1 MGSDCGFF
9 TSPQVPGVLRIV
21 STPQQQFLAAVAAHR
36 RGELDKAQTGYRA
49 VLRAQPKHFD
59 AMQLL
64 GALLHARGRD
74 KEAGALLR
82 RAIAINPNF
91 AAAHNNLGN
100 VVHALGQPEESLAH
114 FDRAIALD
122 GGYADAFNNRANVLN
137 DLGRR
142 PEALADYDRALERN
156 PALVNAL
163 QRSAAILADIG
174 RFEDALARNGRAIA
188 LGQPSAEL
196 FRRSGNVL
204 LRLGRPCEA
213 LENFDHAL
221 ARDPAHKRALIGR
234 SAALEQLDRPHEA
247 LETLDRGL
255 AAWPDAADL
264 LYNKATVLKL
274 LKRIDEAC
282 EVYARALAVAPDD
295 PDANTNFAMTLLLK
309 GDFAAGWRAYEHR
322 WGQAG
327 RGDDRPRLA
336 APPWNGEDLAGRSIV
351 IYAEQGLGDLVQF
364 SRYLPLLQARGGE
377 VALIAKPNM
386 HALLRAAFPHVA
398 LYGDAAQAAAER
410 FDFQCA
416 LTSLPLHFGTVP
428 ETIPSAVPYLKAD
441 PEKVAHWRARIGGG
455 GFRIGICWQGNPS
468 AAVDVRRSMPL
479 AEFAP
484 LASVPGVRLISF
496 QKKDGLD
503 QLEHTAVCVETLGET
518 FDSGPD
524 SFADTVAAMEC
535 VDLVV
540 SPDTS
545 IAHIAGALAR
555 PVWVALKHVPDWRW
569 MLDRDDSPW
578 YPTMRL
584 FRQETPGEWS
594 DVFARMRRE
603 LVRASG

>member
-9 TSPQVPGVLRIV
+9 TSPEVPGVLRVV
-21 STPQQQFLAAVAAHR
+21 STHQQQFLAAVAAHR
-36 RGELDKAQTGYRA
+36 RGEFEKAETGYRA

-64 GALLHARGRD
+64 GALLHARGRNR
-74 KEAGALLR
+74 EAGTLLR
-82 RAIAINPNF
+82 RAVAINPNF

-100 VVHALGQPEESLAH
+100 VVHALGQPQESLAH

-122 GGYADAFNNRANVLN
+122 PGFADAFNNRANVLS

-142 PEALADYDRALERN
+142 ADALADYDRALERN
-156 PALVNAL
+156 PHHSNAL
-163 QRSAAILADIG
+163 QRSAGILADIG
-174 RFEDALARNGRAIA
+174 RFEDALARNRRAMEVSP
-188 LGQPSAEL
+188 PSAEM

-204 LRLGRPCEA
+204 LRLGRPGEA
-213 LENFDHAL
+213 LENFGKAL
-221 ARDPAHKRALIGR
+221 GLDPAHKRAAIGR
-234 SAALEQLDRPHEA
+234 SAALEELDRPQEA
-247 LETLDRGL
+247 LENLDRAL
-255 AAWPDAADL
+255 AVRPGDVDL

-282 EVYARALAVAPDD
+282 EVYANALAIAPDD

-309 GDFAAGWRAYEHR
+309 GDFAAGWRAYEYR

-327 RGDDRPRLA
+327 RGAHRPDLPLPA
-336 APPWNGEDLAGRSIV
+336 WSGEALAGRSIV
-351 IYAEQGLGDLVQF
+351 VYAEQGLGDLVQF
-364 SRYLPLLQARGGE
+364 VRYLPLLQARGAK
-377 VALIAKPNM
+377 VALLADRHM
-386 HALLRAAFPHVA
+386 HALLRTAFPQVE
-398 LYGDAAQAAAER
+398 LCSDVSQAGR

-416 LTSLPLHFGTVP
+416 LTSLPLHFDTSL

-441 PEKVAHWRARIGGG
+441 AEKITHWRRRIGAD
-455 GFRIGICWQGNPS
+455 GFKVGICWQGNPS
-468 AAVDVRRSMPL
+468 ASVDVRRSMPL
-479 AEFAP
+479 AQFAA
-484 LASVPGVRLISF
+484 LASVPGTRLISL
-496 QKKDGLD
+496 QKKDGLE
-503 QLEHTAVCVETLGET
+503 QLERLDAAMKLETLGEN
-518 FDSGPD
+518 FDSGQD
-524 SFADTVAAMEC
+524 SFIDTMAVMEC

-545 IAHIAGALAR
+545 IAHVAGALAR

-569 MLDRDDSPW
+569 MLGRDDSPW

-584 FRQETPGEWS
+584 FRQDKPGDWS
-594 DVFARMRRE
+594 GVFERMRRE

>member
-9 TSPQVPGVLRIV
+9 TSPEVPGVLRVV
-21 STPQQQFLAAVAAHR
+21 STPQQQFSAAVAAHR
-36 RGELDKAQTGYRA
+36 RGELDKAETAYRA

-64 GALLHARGRD
+64 GALLHARGRN
-74 KEAGALLR
+74 KEAGALLG
-82 RAIAINPNF
+82 RAIAINPNL
-91 AAAHNNLGN
+91 AAVHNNLGN
-100 VVHALGQPEESLAH
+100 AVQALGQLQESLAH

-122 GGYADAFNNRANVLN
+122 PDYADAFNNRANVLN

-142 PEALADYDRALERN
+142 PDALADYDRALQRN
-156 PALVNAL
+156 PMHPNAL

-174 RFEDALARNGRAIA
+174 RFEDALARNRRAMEA
-188 LGQPSAEL
+188 GPVSAEL

-204 LRLGRPCEA
+204 LRLGRPRDA
-213 LENFDHAL
+213 LENFDKAL
-221 ARDPAHKRALIGR
+221 KLDPAHKRAAIGR
-234 SAALEQLDRPHEA
+234 SAALESLDRPQEA
-247 LETLDRGL
+247 LETLDRAL
-255 AAWPDAADL
+255 ASRPGDVDL

-282 EVYARALAVAPDD
+282 EVYATALAIAPDD
-295 PDANTNFAMTLLLK
+295 SDANTNFAMTLLLK
-309 GDFAAGWRAYEHR
+309 GDFAAGWRAYEYR

-327 RGDDRPRLA
+327 RGGDRPRLA
-336 APPWNGEDLAGRSIV
+336 APAWGGEDLAERNIL

-364 SRYLPLLQARGGE
+364 SRYLPLLQMRGAN

-386 HALLRAAFPHVA
+386 HALLHAAFPEIT
-398 LYGDAAQAAAER
+398 LYGDVARIAAEH

-416 LTSLPLHFGTVP
+416 LTSLPLHFGTLL

-441 PEKVAHWRARIGGG
+441 PEKIAHWRARIGSG
-455 GFRIGICWQGNPS
+455 GFRVGICWQGNPS

-479 AEFAP
+479 VNFAA
-484 LASVPGVRLISF
+484 LASVRRARLISL

-503 QLEHTAVCVETLGET
+503 QLDDAQMRVETLGET

-524 SFADTVAAMEC
+524 SFVDTMAAMEC
-535 VDLVV
+535 VDLVI

-569 MLDRDDSPW
+569 MLGRDDSPW

-584 FRQETPGEWS
+584 FRQDKPGDWRGTFE
-594 DVFARMRRE
+594 RMRRE

>member
-9 TSPQVPGVLRIV
+9 TSQQVPGVLRIV
-21 STPQQQFLAAVAAHR
+21 STPQQHFLAAVAAHR
-36 RGELDKAQTGYRA
+36 RGELDKAESGYRA

-59 AMQLL
+59 ATQLL
-64 GALLHARGRD
+64 GAVLHARGRN

-82 RAIAINPNF
+82 RAIAIDPNL
-91 AAAHNNLGN
+91 AAVHNNLGN
-100 VVHALGQPEESLAH
+100 VVQALGQAEESLTH

-122 GGYADAFNNRANVLN
+122 GGYADAFNNRANVLS

-142 PEALADYDRALERN
+142 KEALADYDRALERN
-156 PALVNAL
+156 PDHPNAL

-174 RFEDALARNGRAIA
+174 RLDDAQARNARAIV

-204 LRLGRPCEA
+204 LRLGRPREA
-213 LENFDHAL
+213 LENFDKAL
-221 ARDPAHKRALIGR
+221 VRDPAHRRALIGR
-234 SAALEQLDRPHEA
+234 SAALELLDRPQEA
-247 LETLDRGL
+247 LETLDRGI

-282 EVYARALAVAPDD
+282 ALYAQALAIAPDD
-295 PDANTNFAMTLLLK
+295 PDANANFAMTLLLK

-322 WGQAG
+322 WGQVG

-336 APPWNGEDLAGRSIV
+336 APVWNGEDLAGRKIV

-364 SRYLPLLQARGGE
+364 SRYLPLLQARGAG
-377 VALIAKPNM
+377 VALIARPNM
-386 HALLRAAFPHVA
+386 HALLRAAFPAIA
-398 LYGDAAQAAAER
+398 LYGDATQLGAEL

-416 LTSLPLHFGTVP
+416 LTSLPLHFGTVL
-428 ETIPSAVPYLKAD
+428 ETVPSMVPYLKAD
-441 PEKVAHWRARIGGG
+441 PERIACWRERIGAG

-468 AAVDVRRSMPL
+468 AAVDARRSMPL
-479 AEFAP
+479 AAFAP

-503 QLEHTAVCVETLGET
+503 QLERAQMRVETLGEA

-524 SFADTVAAMEC
+524 SFVDTMAAMEC
-535 VDLVV
+535 VDLVI

-545 IAHIAGALAR
+545 IAHVAGALAR
-555 PVWVALKHVPDWRW
+555 PVWVALRHVPDWRW
-569 MLDRDDSPW
+569 MLGREDSPW

-584 FRQETPGEWS
+584 FRQEMTGDWGG
-594 DVFARMRRE
+594 VFEHMRRE

>member
-1 MGSDCGFF
+1 MGRDCGFF
-9 TSPQVPGVLRIV
+9 TSQQVPGVLRIV
-21 STPQQQFLAAVAAHR
+21 STPQQHFLAAVAAHR
-36 RGELDKAQTGYRA
+36 RGELDKAETGYRA

-59 AMQLL
+59 ATQLL
-64 GALLHARGRD
+64 GALLHARGRN

-82 RAIAINPNF
+82 RAIAINPNL
-91 AAAHNNLGN
+91 AAVHNNLGN
-100 VVHALGQPEESLAH
+100 VVQALGQPEESLAH
-114 FDRAIALD
+114 FDRAVALD
-122 GGYADAFNNRANVLN
+122 GDYADAFNNRANVLS

-142 PEALADYDRALERN
+142 KEALADYDRALERN
-156 PALVNAL
+156 PDHPNAL

-174 RFEDALARNGRAIA
+174 RFEDAQARNARAIA

-204 LRLGRPCEA
+204 LRLGRPREA
-213 LENFDHAL
+213 LENFDRAL
-221 ARDPAHKRALIGR
+221 ERDPAHKRALVGR
-234 SAALEQLDRPHEA
+234 SAALEQLDRPQEA

-274 LKRIDEAC
+274 LKRLDEAC
-282 EVYARALAVAPDD
+282 AVYAEALAVAPDD

-327 RGDDRPRLA
+327 RSDDRPRLA
-336 APPWNGEDLAGRSIV
+336 AAPWNGEDLAGRAILV
-351 IYAEQGLGDLVQF
+351 YAEQGLGDLVQF
-364 SRYLPLLQARGGE
+364 CRYLPLLQARGAG
-377 VALIAKPNM
+377 VALIAKANM
-386 HALLRAAFPHVA
+386 HALLRAAFPAVT
-398 LYGDAAQAAAER
+398 LYGDAVQAEAER

-416 LTSLPLHFGTVP
+416 LTSLPLHFGTSL

-441 PEKVAHWRARIGGG
+441 PEKVAYWRERIGAG

-484 LASVPGVRLISF
+484 LASVPGVRLISL

-503 QLEHTAVCVETLGET
+503 QLERAQMRVETLGEA
-518 FDSGPD
+518 FDAGAD
-524 SFADTVAAMEC
+524 SFVDTMAAMEC
-535 VDLVV
+535 VDLVI

-545 IAHIAGALAR
+545 IAHVAGALAR
-555 PVWVALKHVPDWRW
+555 PAWVALRHVPDWRW
-569 MLDRDDSPW
+569 LLDREDSPW

-584 FRQETPGEWS
+584 FRQETRGDWAG
-594 DVFARMRRE
+594 VFGRMRRE